1 MSNFIGSF
9 NMPKQQL
16 KELSDAKLAMHFTY
30 MEERFKQLNKMKFD
44 CLLPLDKDSSEI
56 LVIPNKTQK
65 EFKNIFRQVMK
76 DKIAEAHKEFVR
88 RNIGTY
94 ETNVKEV
101 LGKC

>member
-16 KELSDAKLAMHFTY
+16 KELSDAKY

-44 CLLPLDKDSSEI
+44 CLLPLDKDSSEV
-56 LVIPNKTQK
+56 LKIPHKTQK

-76 DKIAEAHKEFVR
+76 DKIAEAHAEFVR

-101 LGKC
+101 LGK

>member
-1 MSNFIGSF
+1 MSNFTGSF

-44 CLLPLDKDSSEI
+44 CLLPLDKDSSEV
-56 LVIPNKTQK
+56 LEIPHKTQK

-101 LGKC
+101 LGK

>member
-30 MEERFKQLNKMKFD
+30 MEERYKQLNKMKFD
-44 CLLPLDKDSSEI
+44 CLLPLDKDSSEV
-56 LVIPNKTQK
+56 LKIPHKTQK
-65 EFKNIFRQVMK
+65 EFKSIFRQVMK
-76 DKIAEAHKEFVR
+76 NKIAEAHAEFVK

-101 LGKC
+101 LGK

>member
-30 MEERFKQLNKMKFD
+30 MEERFKQLNKIKFN
-44 CLLPLDKDSSEI
+44 CKLPLGRDEYEI
-56 LVIPNKTQK
+56 LTVPSKTQK

-76 DKIAEAHKEFVR
+76 DKIAEAHNEFVK

-101 LGKC
+101 LGK

>member
-16 KELSDAKLAMHFTY
+16 KELSDAELAMHFTY
-30 MEERFKQLNKMKFD
+30 MEERFKKLNKIKFN
-44 CLLPLDKDSSEI
+44 CKLPLGRDEYEI
-56 LVIPNKTQK
+56 LTIPSKTQK
-65 EFKNIFRQVMK
+65 EFKNIFGKVMK
-76 DKIAEAHKEFVR
+76 DKIAEAHNEFVR

-101 LGKC
+101 LGK

>member
-56 LVIPNKTQK
+56 LVIK
-65 EFKNIFRQVMK
+65 VYS
-76 DKIAEAHKEFVR
+76 DK
-88 RNIGTY
+88 
-94 ETNVKEV
+94 
-101 LGKC
+101 L